1 MKCLGSHGATDF
13 DDIIG
18 FKFYQ
23 GWWVNG
29 EPLLPCMAPA
39 KGRSTRLLLLL
50 TYTEDANLS

>member
-29 EPLLPCMAPA
+29 EALMPVMAPA
-39 KGRSTRLLLLL
+39 KGVVWELVIF
-50 TYTEDANLS
+50 